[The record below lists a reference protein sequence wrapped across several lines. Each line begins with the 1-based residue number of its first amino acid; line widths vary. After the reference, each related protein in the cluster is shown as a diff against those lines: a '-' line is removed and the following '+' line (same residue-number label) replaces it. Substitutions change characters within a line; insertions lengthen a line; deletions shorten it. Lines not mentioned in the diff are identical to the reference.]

1 MYYALPVIVFAAEN
15 MMKPT
20 IDNAPPTPIQAAADI
35 IGSVYTLI
43 AQRLVKDVNGKVF
56 AVREHLILSPQ
67 LKEELLLIDDI
78 HAQQKFIR
86 ELMINSD
93 GSDPNISKSFRKQ
106 ADDLLKAGRLHEDY
120 YYKLI
125 Y

>member
-1 MYYALPVIVFAAEN
+1 
-15 MMKPT
+15 
-20 IDNAPPTPIQAAADI
+20 
-35 IGSVYTLI
+35 
-43 AQRLVKDVNGKVF
+43 
-56 AVREHLILSPQ
+56 
-67 LKEELLLIDDI
+67 LLLIDDI

>member
-1 MYYALPVIVFAAEN
+1 MTLRQTRY
-15 MMKPT
+15 
-20 IDNAPPTPIQAAADI
+20 
-35 IGSVYTLI
+35 GS
-43 AQRLVKDVNGKVF
+43 
-56 AVREHLILSPQ
+56 Q
-67 LKEELLLIDDI
+67 LKEQLLLIDDI